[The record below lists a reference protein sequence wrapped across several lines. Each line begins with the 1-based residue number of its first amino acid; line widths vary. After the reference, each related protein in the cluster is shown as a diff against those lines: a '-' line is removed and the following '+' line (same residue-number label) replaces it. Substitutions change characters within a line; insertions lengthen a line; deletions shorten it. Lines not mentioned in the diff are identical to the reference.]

1 MEVWKMGNRTR
12 QELRR
17 WAENISEPRY
27 GRVTQKIV
35 KDIILDRANSEELE
49 QGFTRSDMR
58 IIWQYVNEF
67 NQ

>member
-1 MEVWKMGNRTR
+1 MGNRTR
-12 QELRR
+12 QELRQ

>member
-1 MEVWKMGNRTR
+1 MKNRTR
-12 QELRR
+12 QELRQ
-17 WAENISEPRY
+17 WAENISEAGY